1 MRRAGLIRII
11 ALGLTVIAGFGY
23 ILFGVVGWRVGAQR
37 YPVTVVLSQAGGIY
51 PGADVTYRGVTVG
64 RVTSLTLSRNA
75 VAVHLG
81 IDPGVRI
88 PADSTASVKELDAAG
103 EQYMDLVPT
112 APSGPDLV
120 SGSVI
125 GEAHTSIPI
134 SIDTTLIDFG
144 QLLSSLNTSTV
155 ETLDQE
161 LSAGLG
167 GTGSQFRT
175 LVTDLTNLL
184 DALRASEPSQ
194 VELQVDGATVLRTAL
209 RTKGEF
215 AHFSTSLRK
224 LTGRVAASNGDLN
237 ALIANGSRATPL
249 LHTLLREDSPDIE
262 SFVSGLG
269 TITDTAYARNPA
281 IRALFQALPMFA
293 GNLAAVSTG
302 GTVNTELLFNT
313 ADTICPYLPDKPMPS
328 PTQKAGSPD
337 LGLDCT
343 ASAPDLLARGA
354 AHAPRPR
361 RG

>member
-1 MRRAGLIRII
+1 MRRKGLLRIV
-11 ALGLTVIAGFGY
+11 ALGLTVVAGFGY

-37 YPVTVVLSQAGGIY
+37 YPVTVILSQAGGIY

-64 RVTSLTLSRNA
+64 RVTSLTLTRTA

-81 IDPGVRI
+81 INPGVRI

-112 APSGPDLV
+112 DNGGPDLT

-125 GEAHTSIPI
+125 GEARTSVPV

-155 ETLDQE
+155 QTLDQE

-167 GTGSQFRT
+167 GTGGQFRT

-184 DALRASEPSQ
+184 NALRASEPSQ
-194 VELQVDGATVLRTAL
+194 VELQVDGRTVLRTAL

-215 AHFSTSLRK
+215 AHFSTSLQK
-224 LTGRVAASNGDLN
+224 LTGRVAASNGN
-237 ALIANGSRATPL
+237 VRALIANGSSATQH
-249 LHTLLREDSPDIE
+249 LHTLLTEDSPSIE
-262 SFVSGLG
+262 SFVSSLG

-293 GNLAAVSTG
+293 TNLAAVSAG

-313 ADTICPYLPDKPMPS
+313 ADTICPYLPGAQMPS
-328 PTQKAGSPD
+328 PTQKAGTAD

-343 ASAPDLLARGA
+343 TSASDLLQRGA
-354 AHAPRPR
+354 AHAPAPH
-361 RG
+361 GG